1 MQAHLTGYEYLEQNV
16 YTVSETLHNFFT
28 WVDLPFLNFLSD
40 QGNSRRVVCKTC
52 KDKEGK
58 ASIMHFRVLRTAER
72 FNTCTI
78 HTMCILGTDISERKM
93 RE

>member
-1 MQAHLTGYEYLEQNV
+1 MYLEQNV
-16 YTVSETLHNFFT
+16 YTASETLHNFFT
-28 WVDLPFLNFLSD
+28 WMDLLFLNFLSD

-58 ASIMHFRVLRTAER
+58 ASMVHFRVLRTAER
-72 FNTCTI
+72 CNACTI
-78 HTMCILGTDISERKM
+78 RTMYILGTDIGERKM